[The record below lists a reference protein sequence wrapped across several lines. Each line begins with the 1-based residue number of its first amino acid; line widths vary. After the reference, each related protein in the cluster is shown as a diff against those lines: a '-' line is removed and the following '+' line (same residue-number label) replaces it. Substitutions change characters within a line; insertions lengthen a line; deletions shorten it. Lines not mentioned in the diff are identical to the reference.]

1 MATFW
6 VLDKLVNGTS
16 WVGADEKEGVSA
28 EQVAR
33 AWARGYEEYLEDDC
47 RLEAE
52 IFVATCPSGRGAV
65 GFRFWAERTTRISFT
80 EDPCLEV
87 PPPEDLEG

>member
-6 VLDKLVNGTS
+6 VLDPQINGAS
-16 WVGADEKEGVSA
+16 WVEADEKEGTSA

-33 AWARGYEEYLEDDC
+33 AWARAYEDDLEDDC
-47 RLEAE
+47 RIEAE
-52 IFVATCPSGRGAV
+52 IFVATCPSGRGAI
-65 GFRFWAERTTRISFT
+65 GFRFWAERTTRMGFGA
-80 EDPCLEV
+80 DALLEP

>member
-6 VLDKLVNGTS
+6 VLDDQINGTS
-16 WVGADEKEGVSA
+16 WCEAYEVEGETA

-33 AWARGYEEYLEDDC
+33 GWVLTYEENLGDDAQI
-47 RLEAE
+47 EAE
-52 IFVATCPSGRGAV
+52 IFVAPCPSGRGAI
-65 GFRFWAERTTRISFT
+65 GFRFWAERTTRMGFGA
-80 EDPCLEV
+80 DALLEP